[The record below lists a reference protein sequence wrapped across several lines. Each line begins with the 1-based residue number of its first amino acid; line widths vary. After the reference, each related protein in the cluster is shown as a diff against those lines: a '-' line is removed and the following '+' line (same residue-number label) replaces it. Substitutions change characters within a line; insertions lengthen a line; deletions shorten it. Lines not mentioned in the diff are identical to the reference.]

1 MTPRRFALYL
11 ALAVALCAGIGGCTS
26 YQSELKVSLATV
38 DGAAAAF
45 EKYDK
50 PHQEQLVKQSTTAD
64 ELKTSLADYRKKQQA
79 VLDGLIL
86 AYRAIATA
94 ETSPSD
100 ITVATAQADVAALL
114 AVLQDLGVTV
124 PGSGSATTS
133 TSTTT
138 GGK

>member
-1 MTPRRFALYL
+1 MRTSLLRFL
-11 ALAVALCAGIGGCTS
+11 ALVVALCAATACGG

-45 EKYDK
+45 EKFDK
-50 PHQEQLVKQSTTAD
+50 PHQEQILAKATSAD
-64 ELKTSLADYRKKQQA
+64 ELKTNLDAYRKKQQA

-100 ITVATAQADVAALL
+100 ITVSTASADVAALL
-114 AVLQDLGVTV
+114 ALLKDLGVTI
-124 PGSGSATTS
+124 PGSAPTPTPTAS
-133 TSTTT
+133 T